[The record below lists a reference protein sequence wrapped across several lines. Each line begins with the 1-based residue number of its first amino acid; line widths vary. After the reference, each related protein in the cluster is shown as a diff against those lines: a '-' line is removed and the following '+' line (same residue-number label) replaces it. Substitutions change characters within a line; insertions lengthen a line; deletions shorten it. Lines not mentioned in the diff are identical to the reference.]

1 MALVTSTKDIT
12 VIILDNNEAKALED
26 LLNKHLTLNE
36 NYPVLDKLTDAM
48 LSEKMAFAY
57 EFAYEDDETED

>member
-1 MALVTSTKDIT
+1 MALVTSAKDIT

-26 LLNKHLTLNE
+26 ILNKHLTLNE
-36 NYPVLDKLTDAM
+36 DYPVLDKLTDAM

-57 EFAYEDDETED
+57 EDDETED